1 MASPTASKPQPAQQ
15 PGAQRAALM
24 KWLVPIAM
32 GAVVLVIPTPA
43 GLTPAAWHYFALF
56 VAVIGGLITE
66 PLPGPAVGFV
76 GVALAVAL
84 RFFGKTP
91 AEALRW
97 GLGGF
102 ANDTVWLIFAAN
114 MFAVGYEVTGLGRR
128 LALVLVKKLGRST
141 LGLGYAISLAD
152 LILAPFM
159 PSVTARSG
167 GTLYPIVKS
176 IPPIY
181 GSYPDDNPRK
191 IGSYLLWTAFASAS
205 VTSGLFMTSFAP
217 NVLAADIARK
227 ITKVDITWTSW
238 AWGALPIGLVL
249 FLATPLLC
257 YFLYPPVLKHST
269 EVSEWAGS
277 ELKKM
282 GTISRREITM
292 AVLALGALVC
302 WISAGKL
309 ISATTVALVVIA
321 LMLLSK
327 VITWNDIA
335 GAKQAWNVFVWFAT
349 LIVLADG
356 LSTVGFLSWFAK
368 RTAGLTTNIPVM
380 AAMIAIVAA
389 FFAVHYLIA
398 SGTAQAVALLP
409 VFLAAAV
416 TIPGLPMRPVVLL
429 LLYSLGMMGCIT
441 PYANGPAPIYFSSGY
456 IPAKDFWRLGF
467 ILGLFN
473 LMVLLGIGLPWVMHV
488 LK

>member
-1 MASPTASKPQPAQQ
+1 
-15 PGAQRAALM
+15 
-24 KWLVPIAM
+24 
-32 GAVVLVIPTPA
+32 
-43 GLTPAAWHYFALF
+43 
-56 VAVIGGLITE
+56 
-66 PLPGPAVGFV
+66 
-76 GVALAVAL
+76 
-84 RFFGKTP
+84 
-91 AEALRW
+91 
-97 GLGGF
+97 
-102 ANDTVWLIFAAN
+102 
-114 MFAVGYEVTGLGRR
+114 
-128 LALVLVKKLGRST
+128 
-141 LGLGYAISLAD
+141 
-152 LILAPFM
+152 M

-217 NVLAADIARK
+217 NVLATDIARK

-282 GTISRREITM
+282 GTISRREVTM
-292 AVLALGALVC
+292 AVLALGALAC

-309 ISATTVALVVIA
+309 ISATTVALVVIS

-368 RTAGLTTNIPVM
+368 RSAGLTTNIPVM
-380 AAMIAIVAA
+380 AAMIAIVAT

-456 IPAKDFWRLGF
+456 VPAKDFWRLGF

-473 LMVLLGIGLPWVMHV
+473 LLVLLGIGLPWVMHV
-488 LK
+488 LR